1 MVKSFARMAGRMSNN
16 DDVQQ
21 AKPAK
26 SQHGE
31 FFAVDWRC
39 VEEATRY
46 GDGTNTAVAYIAL
59 ARFTSRNQRTTTAGM
74 TAIHTRTGLTRGRA
88 DLALKMLEQAGL
100 ITVPTKG
107 TARSL
112 NPWSLVQLERTKP
125 TEKQRAA
132 LQRVLSKKDPILSS
146 SDPDYQ
152 AACSLVA
159 KGVLEATNAPKG
171 KPRFRPASPEWV
183 WLPNALVDGFG
194 KGDSPLAR
202 LRQIRDPRAVLLLLD
217 CYRLA
222 NLAEDGGLPWQTV
235 RRTFKR
241 HAIYTH
247 GHFTVWG
254 FAPDNEAGQWDPLFN
269 GL

>member
-1 MVKSFARMAGRMSNN
+1 MVKFFARMAGRMSNN

-107 TARSL
+107 TPSPHPASAPSSPDSSRSG
-112 NPWSLVQLERTKP
+112 
-125 TEKQRAA
+125 AA
-132 LQRVLSKKDPILSS
+132 TRSNVAAAAPSFGSASKRV
-146 SDPDYQ
+146 
-152 AACSLVA
+152 
-159 KGVLEATNAPKG
+159 
-171 KPRFRPASPEWV
+171 RPASRPS
-183 WLPNALVDGFG
+183 D
-194 KGDSPLAR
+194 AR
-202 LRQIRDPRAVLLLLD
+202 S
-217 CYRLA
+217 
-222 NLAEDGGLPWQTV
+222 
-235 RRTFKR
+235 F
-241 HAIYTH
+241 
-247 GHFTVWG
+247 
-254 FAPDNEAGQWDPLFN
+254 
-269 GL
+269 